1 MTRIATLI
9 YGLIAYTAFLGTF
22 LYAIGFLF
30 DIGVPKG
37 VNDGTP
43 GPVWLALL
51 IDVSLL
57 GLFGLQHSI
66 MARPWFKARW
76 TRIVPKAM
84 ERSTFVLATCLVM
97 ALMFWFWRP
106 INFTLWSAGDPVTE
120 FTLLALSAVGWLI
133 VLYSSFLIDHFDLFG
148 VRQVVLNL
156 KNQPYTY
163 RPFVVRSLYRVVRH
177 PLMLGFLIAFWAT
190 PEMTG
195 ARLLFAGITTAYILV
210 ALQFEERDLVR
221 FLGDDYRAYR
231 RRTPML
237 IPGLRRPT
245 VTPPVAAATTEA

>member
-51 IDVSLL
+51 INVSLL

-245 VTPPVAAATTEA
+245 VTPPVAAATTE